1 MTVPPQQLVA
11 AILRSDLYSFIRAI
25 FPIVSP
31 GSAFLPNWHIEAMA
45 FQLTRVLRGECKRL
59 IIMVPPRNLKS
70 ICASVAFPAF
80 ALGQDP
86 TRRIICISYAEALA
100 RKHANDCRAVMHS
113 SLYKRLFP
121 KTGISGKKDTELEFA
136 TSLGGSRLATSVGGT
151 VTGRGGSLI
160 IIDDP
165 MKSQDAMSETVR
177 ESINHWI
184 GHTLL
189 SRLDNKTKDSI
200 ILVMQ
205 RLHVDDLA
213 GHLLQQGGW
222 EFLQLPA
229 IAPWEEPYKLGPER
243 YHLHREGE
251 ALHPAHEPLCV
262 LQELKRALGS
272 MTFSAQYLQ
281 DPVPEGGN
289 LVKWHWFRFH
299 DSSSPRTS
307 NDRIIVSWDTALS
320 ARELASFSACVVLQA
335 RGETVW
341 VLDVFRERLEYPDLK
356 RKVIELHQRWRH
368 AANDYALLIENKG
381 SGMSLIQD
389 LRGQNIHAVA
399 VDPQGDKVMRMNQ
412 QTARIEAGAVSLPK
426 QAPWLGEFRRELMA
440 FPAAHHTD
448 QVDAFSQALN
458 RVYNREGGEH
468 SWGTLRY

>member
-1 MTVPPQQLVA
+1 
-11 AILRSDLYSFIRAI
+11 
-25 FPIVSP
+25 
-31 GSAFLPNWHIEAMA
+31 
-45 FQLTRVLRGECKRL
+45 
-59 IIMVPPRNLKS
+59 
-70 ICASVAFPAF
+70 
-80 ALGQDP
+80 
-86 TRRIICISYAEALA
+86 
-100 RKHANDCRAVMHS
+100 
-113 SLYKRLFP
+113 
-121 KTGISGKKDTELEFA
+121 
-136 TSLGGSRLATSVGGT
+136 
-151 VTGRGGSLI
+151 
-160 IIDDP
+160 
-165 MKSQDAMSETVR
+165 
-177 ESINHWI
+177 
-184 GHTLL
+184 
-189 SRLDNKTKDSI
+189 
-200 ILVMQ
+200 
-205 RLHVDDLA
+205 
-213 GHLLQQGGW
+213 
-222 EFLQLPA
+222 
-229 IAPWEEPYKLGPER
+229 
-243 YHLHREGE
+243 
-251 ALHPAHEPLCV
+251 
-262 LQELKRALGS
+262 

-299 DSSSPRTS
+299 DSSPPRTS

-320 ARELASFSACVVLQA
+320 ARELASFSACVVLQV

-412 QTARIEAGAVSLPK
+412 QTAHIEAGAVSLPK